1 MANLT
6 GAFTALQ
13 NASLFE
19 AVDKAYTSAP
29 YGAGDFFWP
38 IMLLFTL
45 FMVHIKTESPAMVA
59 IIAIIGNFTIAAFLF
74 GSIAMPIFYG
84 TLVFSFFI
92 VMWSIFGSSKIES

>member
-6 GAFTALQ
+6 AAFTALQ

-19 AVDKAYTSAP
+19 ATTEAYTSAP

-38 IMLLFTL
+38 IILLFTL
-45 FMVHIKTESPAMVA
+45 FLIHIKTESPAMVA
-59 IIAIIGNFTIAAFLF
+59 IFAIIGNFTIAAFLF

-92 VMWSIFGSSKIES
+92 VLWGIFGSPKIES